1 MLPAPVHARVAPPA
15 GSGELDAL
23 SLLVWLAA
31 QVGAIALCSANVRFT
46 AIWPEQPRGAT
57 LAILVAVQLIMLS
70 FAFPRLLRSV
80 RSSLLIVASALP
92 MIALAGK
99 FSQSPLRVEAGAW
112 LYLVAWTLAL
122 FSWAAWAKT
131 PRRAGLAVAI
141 GVMITLGWPAL
152 AYCHAEFGRSA
163 GSLGL
168 KLHPVHAIFAIKSF
182 HFPPPASWLLLTVIC
197 GSGAIARGIDRL
209 RRIRP

>member
-1 MLPAPVHARVAPPA
+1 MLPAPVHARVVPPA

-46 AIWPEQPRGAT
+46 AIWPEQPHGAT
-57 LAILVAVQLIMLS
+57 LAILVAVQLILLS
-70 FAFPRLLRSV
+70 FAFPRLLRSA

-99 FSQSPLRVEAGAW
+99 FSQSPLRVEAGAG

-122 FSWAAWAKT
+122 FSWAVWAKT
-131 PRRAGLAVAI
+131 PRRAGLAVAMA
-141 GVMITLGWPAL
+141 VLITLGWPAL
-152 AYCHAEFGRSA
+152 AYCRVEFGPSA

-168 KLHPVHAIFAIKSF
+168 KLHPVHAILAIKSF
-182 HFPPPASWLLLTVIC
+182 HFPPPASWLILSVIC
-197 GSGAIARGIDRL
+197 GSGAIACGIDRR
-209 RRIRP
+209 RRILP